1 MDEGIIKDVGA
12 LEVEA
17 EHLKEG
23 QDELK
28 STTAVLETRQKWND
42 ESIDKFFRQLNE
54 LTDRVALLEGDTAP
68 VETAPTETV
77 PEETAPTETVIE
89 TMEKEAPKKER
100 KYIFGII

>member
-23 QDELK
+23 QEELK
-28 STTAVLETRQKWND
+28 STTADLEMRQRWND
-42 ESIDKFFRQLNE
+42 ESIDMFFRQLNE
-54 LTDRVALLEGDTAP
+54 LTDRVVLLEGDTAP
-68 VETAPTETV
+68 VETV

>member
-23 QDELK
+23 QEELK
-28 STTAVLETRQKWND
+28 STTDVLEMRQKWND
-42 ESIDKFFRQLNE
+42 ESIDMFFRQLNE
-54 LTDRVALLEGDTAP
+54 LTDRVVLLEGDTAP
-68 VETAPTETV
+68 VETV

>member
-23 QDELK
+23 QEELK
-28 STTAVLETRQKWND
+28 STTAVLEMRQKWND
-42 ESIDKFFRQLNE
+42 ESIDMFFRQLNE

-68 VETAPTETV
+68 VETV

>member
-23 QDELK
+23 QEELK
-28 STTAVLETRQKWND
+28 STTDVLEMRQKWND
-42 ESIDKFFRQLNE
+42 ESIDMFFRQLNE

-68 VETAPTETV
+68 VETV

>member
-23 QDELK
+23 QEELK
-28 STTAVLETRQKWND
+28 STTTVLEMRQKWND
-42 ESIDKFFRQLNE
+42 ESIDMFFRQLNE
-54 LTDRVALLEGDTAP
+54 LTDRVVLLEGDTAP
-68 VETAPTETV
+68 VETV